1 MTELYE
7 LEQKKE
13 VDIRCV
19 DKSALTDINDIKIN
33 SQLPVNERIG
43 SFLRQTAN
51 PYCQLIDGVAVKFTF
66 SNEDVSLAEKIKG
79 YVKGKFG

>member
-19 DKSALTDINDIKIN
+19 DKSILLSASNGKSVLSVNRRRGSKIY
-33 SQLPVNERIG
+33 I
-43 SFLRQTAN
+43 F
-51 PYCQLIDGVAVKFTF
+51 
-66 SNEDVSLAEKIKG
+66 
-79 YVKGKFG
+79 